1 MSDTDTREIGEL
13 EREMDDALIAGDLDW
28 FERNWHAD
36 ARYVHLSG
44 RVDGRA
50 SFIERMRAA
59 ELVHVARETGDV
71 HVRTFGDAAVVTGWA
86 RSTMIVADE
95 EKQYDTRFTRVYVR
109 GERGWQ
115 MVSSQ
120 SGANTAGS

>member
-1 MSDTDTREIGEL
+1 MTDDDSGEVSDL
-13 EREMDDALIAGDLDW
+13 ERAMDDALLVADVDW
-28 FERNWHAD
+28 LGRHWHPNAL
-36 ARYVHLSG
+36 YVHLSG
-44 RVDGRA
+44 RIDSRD
-50 SFIERMRAA
+50 SFIERVRGR

-71 HVRTFGDAAVVTGWA
+71 QVRVFGEAAVVTGWA
-86 RSTMIVADE
+86 RSTMVVADQ

-109 GERGWQ
+109 GDEGWQ

>member
-1 MSDTDTREIGEL
+1 MADAVTREIGEL
-13 EREMDDALIAGDLDW
+13 ERAMDDALLFGDLDW
-28 FERNWHAD
+28 FERHWHQD
-36 ARYVHLSG
+36 AVYVHLSG

-50 SFIERMRAA
+50 SFIERMHAA

-71 HVRTFGDAAVVTGWA
+71 HIRTFGDTAVVTGWA
-86 RSTMIVADE
+86 RSTMVVAGA

-109 GERGWQ
+109 GDGGWK
-115 MVSSQ
+115 MISSQ